1 MGLLQNTA
9 PATEPVT
16 LAEAKSH
23 LRVDV
28 TDDDTLITELIKA
41 ARQIVESNTGR
52 SLITQTWRLTL
63 DAFPRNNEAI
73 QLEKPP
79 LVSVQSVTYVDTNG
93 TTQTLATSD
102 YIVDTSH
109 IQGEVALAYDKTWPE
124 TRPQRNAV
132 LVNYTAG
139 YGAAS
144 AVPEVLKAA
153 IKLRLGDLFANREAS
168 IIGTIHTANPA
179 ADAIE
184 RMNAVRAFA

>member
-1 MGLLQNTA
+1 MGLLQTAA
-9 PATEPVT
+9 PATEPIT
-16 LAEAKSH
+16 LTEAKSH

-41 ARQIVESNTGR
+41 ARQMVEGNTGR

-63 DAFPRNNEAI
+63 DKFPPNDESI
-73 QLEKPP
+73 QLERPP
-79 LVSVQSVTYVDTNG
+79 LVSVESVQYVDTAG
-93 TTQTLATSD
+93 ATQTMATAD

-109 IQGEVALAYDKTWPE
+109 IQGEVALAYDETWPE

-132 LVNYTAG
+132 IVNYTTG

-144 AVPEVLKAA
+144 AVPEILKGA